1 MNSNYW
7 SVGFTSTT
15 VGSAAHKSSLKKL
28 ATKGWGYVACVLER
42 YMVQTLSAHVA
53 FRPEAKVTH
62 LCLAGDESF
71 LVWAEKGGRVSIGT
85 FTDDAS
91 KNTSIHWKGQSTV
104 VGLCSRADRL
114 FVLDDMT
121 GLTCLDSDAHVA
133 WSIEIPGGGFSLH
146 QGPKNM
152 AVVDA
157 LGRLHVIGY
166 DGKKVDMFPPIEGV
180 LRALYVG
187 QFLAIAH
194 EDGTVHV
201 LKDGQVTW
209 RRPSRGEVGESIT
222 VLGSHNDE
230 HLIIGREGYALVD
243 GDEEALEMEVWDLHR
258 NTLIQR
264 SDLKTRLT
272 HCQSNGGILFCGFDD
287 GLVTK
292 YADGVH
298 EEVMRTNYAV
308 QNLTVSGNQLIISS
322 WFYLF
327 GSHTDGTFWKMEH
340 QGMPSLVVASNKGR
354 VCFFAGE
361 DQNDWTD
368 AEPIGSFSLLDDY
381 IDVDPSELSEWFQK
395 ASSEPQRSAEEIYR
409 IDESVNEL
417 LTEDER
423 NMQGTALDDSIES
436 LQDALGDLSEELDDQ
451 VPGTLNIDASS
462 LLEALDDELSN
473 MAMMPDEDLFDAL
486 NETISAPIS
495 PVPKAGDDRTIT
507 CEDDGTA
514 VVVLDGLGSED
525 VQNRIVMWSWVDSTG
540 KEISSKPQVKVRLD
554 AGVHRFELRICDSEG
569 QWSSDSIQLTLNK
582 A

>member
-1 MNSNYW
+1 M
-7 SVGFTSTT
+7 T
-15 VGSAAHKSSLKKL
+15 
-28 ATKGWGYVACVLER
+28 CVLER
-42 YMVQTLSAHVA
+42 YMVQTLTAQVA

-71 LVWAEKGGRVSIGT
+71 VAWAEKGGRVSIGELT
-85 FTDDAS
+85 ED
-91 KNTSIHWKGQSTV
+91 TSSQKPAFWMSQSNV
-104 VGLCSRADRL
+104 VGLCSRGDRL
-114 FVLDDMT
+114 FALDDMN
-121 GLTCLDSDAHVA
+121 GLSCLDSTAHLT
-133 WSIEIPGGGFSLH
+133 WSTEIPGGGFSLH
-146 QGPKNM
+146 QGPNSM

-166 DGKKVDMFPPIEGV
+166 DGKKADGFPTIEGV

-187 QFLAIAH
+187 QFLAVAH

-201 LKDGQVTW
+201 LKGGEVTW
-209 RRPSRGEVGESIT
+209 KRPSRGEVGESIT
-222 VLGSHNDE
+222 VLGSNNDE

-243 GDEEALEMEVWDLHR
+243 GDEEALEMEVWDLQD

-272 HCQSNGGILFCGFDD
+272 HCQSSADALYCGFDD

-292 YADGVH
+292 YADGAH

-327 GSHTDGTFWKMEH
+327 GFQSDGTFWKMEH
-340 QGMPSLVVASNKGR
+340 QGMPSLVAASGKDG

-368 AEPIGSFSLLDDY
+368 AEPIGTFSLLDDY
-381 IDVDPSELSEWFQK
+381 IEVDPSELTEWFQK
-395 ASSEPQRSAEEIYR
+395 ASVEPQRSAEEIYR
-409 IDESVNEL
+409 VDGSVADL

-423 NMQGTALDDSIES
+423 KMKGASLCDSIES
-436 LQDALGDLSEELDDQ
+436 LQDALGELSEELGNEVQ
-451 VPGTLNIDASS
+451 GTLNIDASD
-462 LLEALDDELSN
+462 LLEVLDDELSN
-473 MAMMPDEDLFDAL
+473 MAMVPDEDLFDAL
-486 NETISAPIS
+486 NETISAPIP
-495 PVPKAGDDRTIT
+495 PVPKAGDDRTIV
-507 CEDDGTA
+507 CGDDGTA
-514 VVVLDGLGSED
+514 VVVLDGMGSED
-525 VQNRIVMWSWVDSTG
+525 AQNRIVMWSWVDSTG

-554 AGVHRFELRICDSEG
+554 AGIHRFELRICDSDG

>member
-1 MNSNYW
+1 MA
-7 SVGFTSTT
+7 G
-15 VGSAAHKSSLKKL
+15 
-28 ATKGWGYVACVLER
+28 VLER
-42 YMVQTLSAHVA
+42 YMVQTFGAHVA

-71 LVWAEKGGRVSIGT
+71 LAWAEKGGRVSIGEVSQ
-85 FTDDAS
+85 DDS
-91 KNTSIHWKGQSTV
+91 NNKSRVWMSQSTV
-104 VGLCSRADRL
+104 VGLCSRGDRL
-114 FVLDDMT
+114 FALDDMN

-133 WSIEIPGGGFSLH
+133 WSTEIPGGGFSLH
-146 QGPKNM
+146 QGPNSM

-157 LGRLHVIGY
+157 LGRLHIIGY
-166 DGKKVDMFPPIEGV
+166 DGKKAEGFPTIEGV

-187 QFLAIAH
+187 QFLALSH

-201 LKDGQVTW
+201 LKDGVVTW
-209 RRPSRGEVGESIT
+209 KRPSRGEVGESIT
-222 VLGSHNDE
+222 VLGSNNDE
-230 HLIIGREGYALVD
+230 QLIIGREGYALVD
-243 GDEEALEMEVWDLHR
+243 GDEEALEMEVWDLKN
-258 NTLIQR
+258 NTLIER

-272 HCQSNGGILFCGFDD
+272 HCQSSADALFCGFDD

-292 YADGVH
+292 YADGIH

-308 QNLTVSGNQLIISS
+308 QNLTVSGDQLIISS

-327 GSHTDGTFWKMEH
+327 GSQSNGSFWKMEH
-340 QGMPSLVVASNKGR
+340 QGMPSLVVATNKGR

-368 AEPIGSFSLLDDY
+368 PEPIGSFSLLDDY
-381 IDVDPSELSEWFQK
+381 IDVDPSELTEWFQK
-395 ASSEPQRSAEEIYR
+395 ASVEPQRSAEEIYR
-409 IDESVNEL
+409 IDESVDEL

-423 NMQGTALDDSIES
+423 NMQGAALDDSIES
-436 LQDALGDLSEELDDQ
+436 LQDALGDLSEELDDEVQ
-451 VPGTLNIDASS
+451 GTLNIDASS

-486 NETISAPIS
+486 NETISAPIP
-495 PVPKAGDDRTIT
+495 PVPKAGDDRTIV
-507 CEDDGTA
+507 CDEDGTA
-514 VVVLDGLGSED
+514 VVVLDGMGSED
-525 VQNRIVMWSWVDSTG
+525 VQNRIVMWSWVDATG